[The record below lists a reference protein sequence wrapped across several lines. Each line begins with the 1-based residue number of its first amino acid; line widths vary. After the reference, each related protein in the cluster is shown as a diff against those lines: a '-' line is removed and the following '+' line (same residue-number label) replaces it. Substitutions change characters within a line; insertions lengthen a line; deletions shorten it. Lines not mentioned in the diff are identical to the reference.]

1 MRGPKLIRT
10 AGIILTLL
18 AVARP
23 GGGAAAVTE
32 SSFAS
37 VSAERVTSQAAP
49 LNPEAFQFLR
59 ADARGRLY
67 LLRGDTLAVDL
78 VQPSGKVTSAA
89 KPPAEPVSDER
100 VITDAALSPDGDRWL
115 LLIGHERLAVLKE
128 EKLRALPAPVWVVS
142 ALAFTGDGPVVA
154 VLPVQET
161 SGEEATTP
169 PARAS
174 FDKPP
179 LLLGLDEQKGQW
191 QTLVAGKVFERRDS
205 RVPVPLEIRAERAS
219 IVTTG
224 AKGSLWLAQQSAYAL
239 KQFSRAGKLEASLA
253 VSGGSVQWK
262 DRTEDDWKRLEKSA
276 ASSGMKVQRSQL
288 GNLQAT
294 RVVRALTVDGSRV
307 YLVIETPAGL
317 ALDRWDGVTQSLD
330 RVQLANITASPS
342 RLSVAAAHD
351 GLYLAGGHLGE
362 PVWRLDWQRLEEAK
376 WKPVPNAVAE
386 GAAAAGRH
394 AGAGGP

>member
-1 MRGPKLIRT
+1 MLMRI
-10 AGIILTLL
+10 AGVVLTML
-18 AVARP
+18 AVVRP
-23 GGGAAAVTE
+23 AGVAAAATE
-32 SSFAS
+32 PGFAPI
-37 VSAERVTSQAAP
+37 SAERVLGQASP
-49 LNPEAFQFLR
+49 DKPEAFQFLR
-59 ADARGRLY
+59 GDAKGRLY
-67 LLRGDTLAVDL
+67 LLRGDTLAVDQL
-78 VQPSGKVTSAA
+78 QPSGKLTPAT
-89 KPPAEPVSDER
+89 KPPAEPASDDS
-100 VITDAALSPDGDRWL
+100 VITDAALSPDGDQWL

-142 ALAFTGDGPVVA
+142 ALVFTVDGPAIA

-161 SGEEATTP
+161 SGEDATTP

-179 LLLGLDEQKGQW
+179 LLLGFDEQKGQW
-191 QTLVAGKVFERRDS
+191 QTLVPGKVFRRSES
-205 RVPVPLEIRAERAS
+205 RVPLPLEIRAERAS

-224 AKGSLWLAQQSAYAL
+224 AKGSLWLAQQDAYAL
-239 KQFSRAGKLEASLA
+239 RQFSRAGKIEASLA

-262 DRTEDDWKRLEKSA
+262 DRTEDDWKRLETSA
-276 ASSGMKVQRSQL
+276 ASSHMKVQRSQL
-288 GNLQAT
+288 GSLQAT
-294 RVVRALTVDGSRV
+294 RVVRALTVEGSRV
-307 YLVIETPAGL
+307 YLVVETPAGL
-317 ALDRWDGVTQSLD
+317 ALDRWDAVTQVLD
-330 RVQLANITASPS
+330 RVRLANITASPS

-394 AGAGGP
+394 ASAGGS